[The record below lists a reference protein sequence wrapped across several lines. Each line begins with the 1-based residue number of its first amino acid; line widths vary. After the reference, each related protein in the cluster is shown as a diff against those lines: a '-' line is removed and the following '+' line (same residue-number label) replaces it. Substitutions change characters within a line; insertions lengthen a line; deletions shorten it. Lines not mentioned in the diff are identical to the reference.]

1 MRGVY
6 REVGFLG
13 LKNVGCGIFRSQK
26 CGMSDFIEVGEGF
39 FVKINMGCGIFG
51 PKICGMWDFFKQK

>member
-6 REVGFLG
+6 RKVGFLG
-13 LKNVGCGIFRSQK
+13 LKNVGCGIFRSKK

-39 FVKINMGCGIFG
+39 FVKINVYGWGGVGGGGKYNI
-51 PKICGMWDFFKQK
+51 